1 MGKGAYFHRIRNTFR
16 DSGFDGK
23 KPLVEILGE
32 GRVLIENYTQ
42 VLLYEPERIDVAVSF
57 GKLCIRGREMVL
69 KQMSC
74 EQLVI
79 SGQIDSVGLYRE

>member
-1 MGKGAYFHRIRNTFR
+1 MGKSGYFHRIRNTFR
-16 DSGFDGK
+16 YSGFGSK
-23 KPLVEILGE
+23 MPLVEILGE
-32 GRVLIENYTQ
+32 GRVLIENYLQ

-74 EQLVI
+74 EQLVV
-79 SGQIDSVGLYRE
+79 SGMIDSIGLFRE